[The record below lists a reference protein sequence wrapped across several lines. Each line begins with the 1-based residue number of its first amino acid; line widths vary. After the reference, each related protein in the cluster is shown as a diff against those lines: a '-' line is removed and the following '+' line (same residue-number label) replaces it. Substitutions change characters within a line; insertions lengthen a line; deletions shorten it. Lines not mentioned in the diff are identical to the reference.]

1 MPRHPLTMWKYGGFL
16 LIVLLLLGCP
26 GSGGARGPWRAS
38 ESNTHGWQLMT
49 PEERIAHQARV
60 RSLTDYESCE
70 AYRTQHHELMAERA
84 RQHGMSLNEGAH
96 DFCAH
101 LGPQG
106 KD

>member
-49 PEERIAHQARV
+49 PEERIAHQAPV
-60 RSLTDYESCE
+60 RSLTD
-70 AYRTQHHELMAERA
+70 
-84 RQHGMSLNEGAH
+84 
-96 DFCAH
+96 
-101 LGPQG
+101 
-106 KD
+106 